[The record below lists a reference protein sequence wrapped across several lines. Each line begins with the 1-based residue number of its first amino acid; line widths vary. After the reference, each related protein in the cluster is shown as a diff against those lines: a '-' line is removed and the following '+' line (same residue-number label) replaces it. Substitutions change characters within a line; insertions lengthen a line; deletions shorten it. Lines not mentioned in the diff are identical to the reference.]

1 MTEKPFL
8 RNKYFAGKV
17 LTAEDLELEQNY
29 FREKLKLHNRA
40 LHGFGVVSGLDVSE
54 RGGKLI
60 VKPGLAIDCEGNEIL
75 LAALRVEPLPEPNSG
90 MSVYLTI
97 HYRELPTNQIPHLES
112 DELCTFSWV
121 EETCAL
127 AFESQNPNQHH
138 RHMRGRWQACG
149 KTHGLVLAR
158 LRNAA
163 KGWRLDRRLRRP
175 SVK

>member
-8 RNKYFAGKV
+8 RNNFFAGKV
-17 LTAEDLELEQNY
+17 LTAEDLELEQDY
-29 FREKLKLHNRA
+29 FREKLKLHNRV

-75 LAALRVEPLPEPNSG
+75 LVAPRVESLPESNSG
-90 MSVYLTI
+90 MSVYLAI
-97 HYRELPTNQIPHLES
+97 HYRELPRNPIPQLEL
-112 DELCTFSWV
+112 DELCHSSWV

-138 RHMRGRWQACG
+138 RHVRGRWQACG
-149 KTHGLVLAR
+149 KSHGLVLAR

-163 KGWRLDRRLRRP
+163 KEWRLDRRLRRP
-175 SVK
+175 AVK